1 MQTFRSLLNR
11 TVLAVTGLALLVGG
25 CWLALSGTGTPA
37 VGLLPAPAAPHAFLT
52 SARLDGLRAQGWWA
66 PGVMAGS
73 FAATALCALWCARQ
87 FSVGGGSLLPLP
99 GTGGTVRTRALE
111 DALNHDAAALRGVA
125 RCRTRVISSRG
136 RLTVRLHLWLRPG
149 ITPAAVLPGL
159 TRLIGRA
166 ESATAPCI
174 VRSRVRLSHRS
185 HRVPHVR

>member
-11 TVLAVTGLALLVGG
+11 TVLALTGVTLLVGG
-25 CWLALSGTGTPA
+25 SALALSGTRTADRLSVPPA
-37 VGLLPAPAAPHAFLT
+37 HHAFLT
-52 SARLDGLRAQGWWA
+52 GAALTALRAQGWWA

-87 FSVGGGSLLPLP
+87 FRVGGSSLLPLP

-111 DALNHDAAALRGVA
+111 DALNLDAVALEGVA
-125 RCRTRVISSRG
+125 RCRTRVFSSRG
-136 RLTVRLHLWLRPG
+136 RLTVRMHLWLQPG
-149 ITPAAVLPGL
+149 TAPAAVLPGL

-166 ESATAPCI
+166 ESATTPCT
-174 VRSRVRLSHRS
+174 VRSRFRLSHLS